1 MVLSL
6 SFLATP
12 RIQFE
17 QETIPLRRRKAVA
30 LLAYLAV
37 TNQPH
42 TRERLAALLWPEH
55 DDARALAYLRN
66 TLWIITGHIGKSF
79 VQADDLTVALRAA
92 AGVEVDVLRF
102 RSLLGSAT
110 PGIDALQAAVALYQ
124 DEFLAGFSLRDAPA
138 FDEWQTIECEALH
151 RQFIGAIAQLTSL
164 LKDRGD
170 TEAALEVAERWARVD
185 PLDENAQTML
195 IDLCLQTGRPALA
208 RQRFEAYGDL
218 LRREFAAEPSPALAE
233 RIQSAGMVNISQS
246 ATLPGFPIP
255 VPATAFVGRKRESAE
270 VIALLQRPDCRLLTL
285 TGIGG
290 IGKTRLA
297 LHVAAQLAGSF
308 AHGVAFIPLI
318 ELQTPDYV
326 LPTIAINMGCVLEE
340 DADHEVQLI
349 DYVRDRHML
358 LLLDNYEHLLET
370 APLISRILQHAP
382 QTVVLVTS
390 TEVLRL
396 SCEWVYPLDGL
407 AQRSPAA
414 DENEALEL
422 FGARAR
428 QVRGGAALRP
438 DEVPAAEHICQI
450 LGGMPLALELAA
462 SWLMALTVDDIV
474 AILEHSP
481 KALATTARDV
491 PPRHRSLWAVFS
503 HSWDGLP
510 PHQQR
515 HYAQLSVFC
524 RPFMVRAAHRV
535 TGASAHDLGEY
546 VAKSLLDT
554 DDGRFS
560 MHPLLQGFARIKLE
574 EDSEL
579 LRTTCDKHSAYY
591 ASLTSDALPEEMLE
605 ICAALDW
612 ANQRANLDRICRL
625 TRLLRDFYTTWGWH
639 IATESTYRLLR
650 ESSRLA
656 QEHDHESLTVMLH
669 ECLDRLYRFN

>member
-17 QETIPLRRRKAVA
+17 QETIPLRRRKAIA

-102 RSLLGSAT
+102 RCLLGSAT

-170 TEAALEVAERWARVD
+170 AEAALEVAERWARVD

-297 LHVAAQLAGSF
+297 LHVAAQLAGS
-308 AHGVAFIPLI
+308 
-318 ELQTPDYV
+318 
-326 LPTIAINMGCVLEE
+326 
-340 DADHEVQLI
+340 
-349 DYVRDRHML
+349 
-358 LLLDNYEHLLET
+358 
-370 APLISRILQHAP
+370 
-382 QTVVLVTS
+382 
-390 TEVLRL
+390 
-396 SCEWVYPLDGL
+396 
-407 AQRSPAA
+407 
-414 DENEALEL
+414 
-422 FGARAR
+422 
-428 QVRGGAALRP
+428 
-438 DEVPAAEHICQI
+438 
-450 LGGMPLALELAA
+450 
-462 SWLMALTVDDIV
+462 
-474 AILEHSP
+474 
-481 KALATTARDV
+481 
-491 PPRHRSLWAVFS
+491 
-503 HSWDGLP
+503 
-510 PHQQR
+510 
-515 HYAQLSVFC
+515 LSVN
-524 RPFMVRAAHRV
+524 RV
-535 TGASAHDLGEY
+535 
-546 VAKSLLDT
+546 
-554 DDGRFS
+554 
-560 MHPLLQGFARIKLE
+560 
-574 EDSEL
+574 
-579 LRTTCDKHSAYY
+579 
-591 ASLTSDALPEEMLE
+591 
-605 ICAALDW
+605 
-612 ANQRANLDRICRL
+612 
-625 TRLLRDFYTTWGWH
+625 
-639 IATESTYRLLR
+639 
-650 ESSRLA
+650 
-656 QEHDHESLTVMLH
+656 
-669 ECLDRLYRFN
+669 